1 MDGPEVA
8 ELQPGGPAVPL
19 LGPCRPVADAALH
32 PGQADGDAPGFGDT
46 DALAL
51 AVGDVAGDAD
61 EVAPALGA
69 AVPLGAGDDEPC
81 GVELGDGEIGE
92 GGAVGDGVGGPSALA
107 GDAKNQPLSARAVAA
122 ATGIR
127 IRTVATEIASPR

>member
-1 MDGPEVA
+1 MVSAVGADGVA
-8 ELQPGGPAVPL
+8 
-19 LGPCRPVADAALH
+19 LGVADGVGLGETLGVVDPAGEGDGVGDGA
-32 PGQADGDAPGFGDT
+32 GDGDAPGFGDT

-51 AVGDVAGDAD
+51 
-61 EVAPALGA
+61 
-69 AVPLGAGDDEPC
+69 
-81 GVELGDGEIGE
+81 
-92 GGAVGDGVGGPSALA
+92 AVGDGVGGPSALA